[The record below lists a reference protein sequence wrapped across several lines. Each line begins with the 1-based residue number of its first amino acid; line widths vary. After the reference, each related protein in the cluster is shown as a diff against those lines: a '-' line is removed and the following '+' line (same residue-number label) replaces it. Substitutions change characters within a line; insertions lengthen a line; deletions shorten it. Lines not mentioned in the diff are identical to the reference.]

1 MGGSISG
8 KFREGWS
15 LIALGSILGTRRL
28 NNVQLLNNYFIF
40 LWDDIEKMYL
50 KGKLNLDFLKN
61 VFYYVH
67 FNIYSNTEDENFVVR
82 STSSLFLV

>member
-1 MGGSISG
+1 
-8 KFREGWS
+8 
-15 LIALGSILGTRRL
+15 
-28 NNVQLLNNYFIF
+28 
-40 LWDDIEKMYL
+40 MYL

-67 FNIYSNTEDENFVVR
+67 LKIYSNTEDENFVVR